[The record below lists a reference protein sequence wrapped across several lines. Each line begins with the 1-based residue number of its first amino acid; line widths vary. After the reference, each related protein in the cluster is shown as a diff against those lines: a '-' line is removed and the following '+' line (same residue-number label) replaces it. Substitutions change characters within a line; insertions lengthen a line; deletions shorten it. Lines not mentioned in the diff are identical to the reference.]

1 MSAARTR
8 TFEWQDPM
16 ITAAAVDG
24 KSGLAYLRTLIDGAV
39 PQPPISFALGFALVA
54 AEEGFARFRGVP
66 AEYHYNPMGAVHGGY
81 ACTLLDSAMGCA
93 VMTTLD
99 EKGAYTTSQLSIQLV
114 RPITIATGPVLA
126 EGRIVH
132 RGSRVATAEGKLVDE
147 AGKLLA
153 HATTTC
159 LILPR

>member
-1 MSAARTR
+1 
-8 TFEWQDPM
+8 
-16 ITAAAVDG
+16 
-24 KSGLAYLRTLIDGAV
+24 
-39 PQPPISFALGFALVA
+39 
-54 AEEGFARFRGVP
+54 
-66 AEYHYNPMGAVHGGY
+66 MGAVHGGY

-99 EKGAYTTSQLSIQLV
+99 ERSAYTTARLAVQLV

-126 EGRIVH
+126 EGRVVH
-132 RGSRVATAEGKLVDE
+132 RGSRVATAEGRLVDE